1 MSAVEKYNSKP
12 RVDETLSRKKWL
24 KCDPKRPASEVAR
37 QALKGRLSRV
47 PQLLGRVVEHGMAV
61 PDEVRKLRV
70 ATRRASTAV
79 ITFAE
84 FSTPAMA
91 TQVARDLKKI
101 RKAAGR
107 IRDLDVLIENTRAR
121 DPRNRS
127 LPGLRLRRFVA
138 QAKIE
143 KSYFKYIESGR
154 YHSDS
159 QLLLASLPTT
169 RDDDPTHQFAHWA
182 RNNLASSGSAFF
194 ASWPST
200 SATSEENFAALHN
213 LRLLVKKLRYEL
225 ELLGAI
231 TPKKLKKKF
240 HRKLK
245 LLQNSLGEVN
255 DHDVAMHSIHRWLRK
270 SKDEKRTALLAQLES
285 EYAARTVA
293 VDTFNQ
299 RWDAESLS
307 KLKRTFDR
315 MMSEASAGEEKPTA

>member
-1 MSAVEKYNSKP
+1 MSAVEKHNSKP
-12 RVDETLSRKKWL
+12 RLDQTRGLEKWL

-47 PQLLGRVVEHGMAV
+47 PQLLGRVIEHGMGI
-61 PDEVRKLRV
+61 PDEVRQLRV

-79 ITFAE
+79 TTFAE

-107 IRDLDVLIENTRAR
+107 IRDLDVLIENTQTR

-159 QLLLASLPTT
+159 ELLLSSLSTT
-169 RDDDPTHQFAHWA
+169 SGDDPADQFAYWA
-182 RNNLASSGSAFF
+182 RTNLATSGAAFF
-194 ASWPST
+194 ASWPSMLAST
-200 SATSEENFAALHN
+200 EEKFAALHN

-225 ELLGAI
+225 ELLGAT

-245 LLQNSLGEVN
+245 SLQNALGEVN
-255 DHDVAMHSIHRWLRK
+255 DHDASMHSIHRWLRK
-270 SKDEKRTALLAQLES
+270 AKDEKRNALLDQLES
-285 EYAARTVA
+285 EYAARTIA
-293 VDTFNQ
+293 VNAFND

-315 MMSEASAGEEKPTA
+315 MMSEASSTEKKQTA